1 MNKTIYFVVGPT
13 GIGKSALALKLA
25 KKLNGQIIN
34 ADSMQVYKEL
44 KVLTARPNLKDTTEV
59 QHHLYGHINC
69 TERYN
74 VAKWCKE
81 ASELIIKS
89 NKNDVASIVVGGTG
103 MYIDK
108 LLNGIT
114 DIPPSTEI
122 IKKESEKIL
131 HKDGI
136 INFYNKVKVI
146 DPDSL
151 INVDPNDTI
160 RIRRIWEVYHHTG
173 TKMSLLKKNP
183 SKIFLKKNQKYI
195 ILLFLPDRQR
205 NYQRVNQRFVN
216 MFKNGAVQE
225 VERLLK
231 FKLKNNLPVMK
242 AHGVPEISLFLKN

>member
-122 IKKESEKIL
+122 IKK
-131 HKDGI
+131 
-136 INFYNKVKVI
+136 
-146 DPDSL
+146 
-151 INVDPNDTI
+151 
-160 RIRRIWEVYHHTG
+160 RIR
-173 TKMSLLKKNP
+173 KN
-183 SKIFLKKNQKYI
+183 IT
-195 ILLFLPDRQR
+195 
-205 NYQRVNQRFVN
+205 
-216 MFKNGAVQE
+216 
-225 VERLLK
+225 
-231 FKLKNNLPVMK
+231 
-242 AHGVPEISLFLKN
+242 